1 MRARITAAVT
11 VFGGGALLAAVAF
24 DVVPRAD
31 REAGIAWTAAGI
43 VGGMLLFVLADWLV
57 ERTTPE
63 RGSAGG
69 EVARGEAIA
78 SGLFIDGV
86 PESAALGLTIA
97 EGEISL
103 ALLAGIVISNAS
115 EGYGAAQPIIGGGRS
130 RWFALALLSGI
141 ALALAVATLAGSLLP
156 EDFSET
162 ITGTGAAI
170 AAGAILATVAISII
184 PDAFKKVSRLAAVVA
199 TLGFVTGYLLS

>member
-1 MRARITAAVT
+1 MGQAAVSELLEAVPWAAAVGGSLVAGALVASVTEMRARITAAVT

-31 REAGIAWTAAGI
+31 REAGLAWTAAGI
-43 VGGMLLFVLADWLV
+43 VG
-57 ERTTPE
+57 
-63 RGSAGG
+63 
-69 EVARGEAIA
+69 
-78 SGLFIDGV
+78 
-86 PESAALGLTIA
+86 
-97 EGEISL
+97 
-103 ALLAGIVISNAS
+103 
-115 EGYGAAQPIIGGGRS
+115 